1 MEREKIFIAVYMID
15 NFIQMLER
23 KIKLLKERK
32 EKIFNI
38 HDLDVGEYNGWVSVG
53 YEAEVLRSEIN
64 LYDL

>member
-1 MEREKIFIAVYMID
+1 MID

-38 HDLDVGEYNGWVSVG
+38 HHLDVGEYNGWVSVG